1 MGGNGFYWRIAYSN
15 DNAAVIENR
24 RGLSGVRTWEGQPG
38 EHHLAFN
45 GEPGGIWRSNG
56 RPPQKLVGVGFSAT
70 LFVRSTCFTRSQISK
85 SPEFDFVFRGVSSER
100 FGNYGYRGG
109 GCVGL
114 EIDRW
119 DQGLGSPPNTIIL
132 ATSEKTGVG
141 GLLSGEEYI
150 TTTRNLDGEKNSL
163 VRADMVFFETLG
175 NGAVWSTGSIAW
187 ATSLLWNNRDN
198 DVSRITENVL
208 ERFLDPTPFKIS
220 AE

>member
-1 MGGNGFYWRIAYSN
+1 MECI
-15 DNAAVIENR
+15 I
-24 RGLSGVRTWEGQPG
+24 
-38 EHHLAFN
+38 
-45 GEPGGIWRSNG
+45 
-56 RPPQKLVGVGFSAT
+56 
-70 LFVRSTCFTRSQISK
+70 
-85 SPEFDFVFRGVSSER
+85 SSES
-100 FGNYGYRGG
+100 FGDYGYRGG

-119 DQGLGSPPNTIIL
+119 DQDLGSPPNTTIL
-132 ATSEKTGVG
+132 ATSENIGPG

-150 TTTRNLDGEKNSL
+150 TTTRNLDGEKNNL

-208 ERFLDPTPFKIS
+208 ERFLDPAPFKIS